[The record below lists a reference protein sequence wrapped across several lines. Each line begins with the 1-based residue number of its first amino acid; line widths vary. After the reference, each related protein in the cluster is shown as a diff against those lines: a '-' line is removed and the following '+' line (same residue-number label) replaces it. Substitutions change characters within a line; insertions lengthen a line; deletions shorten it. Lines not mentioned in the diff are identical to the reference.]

1 MVTTECVIEKGEGR
15 VELVLKSFDRQRD
28 EEKVLIG
35 KGMKKKYFKWIV
47 GIMSEHLL
55 RI

>member
-28 EEKVLIG
+28 EEKV
-35 KGMKKKYFKWIV
+35 FQV
-47 GIMSEHLL
+47 DSRHHE
-55 RI
+55 